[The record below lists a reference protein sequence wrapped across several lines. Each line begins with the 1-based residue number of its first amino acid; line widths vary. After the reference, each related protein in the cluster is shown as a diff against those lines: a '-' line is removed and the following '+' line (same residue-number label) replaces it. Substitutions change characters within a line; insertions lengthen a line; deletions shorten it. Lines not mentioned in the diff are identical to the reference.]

1 MFSVLVVV
9 SPSGRPTS
17 RSRTLCTSLPPR
29 CTRRTARRRPP
40 CRPNRT
46 GLELAAQRPCS
57 PPPSALWVWRQRVHG
72 RAASRPQGLTN
83 FQFSSVPQEA
93 KQVARACCCRAWWR
107 RRRRAS
113 CGPRWRW
120 RQAGHAR
127 CGTRRRRRQAGHACS
142 RAEGRRGGQPSEA
155 GRGGRRRVLG
165 RLGRQRRRCPR
176 PRGQRGRHGGGG
188 GSGSL
193 GVLASASRK
202 RGAVNPKAT
211 GKEKRAAEPTDNPPG
226 SSRGHHNYPSPNA
239 ARPRPQAA
247 ANL

>member
-1 MFSVLVVV
+1 MHTANC
-9 SPSGRPTS
+9 PTS
-17 RSRTLCTSLPPR
+17 
-29 CTRRTARRRPP
+29 P
-40 CRPNRT
+40 CRPNGT

-127 CGTRRRRRQAGHACS
+127 CGTRWRRRQSGHACS
-142 RAEGRRGGQPSEA
+142 RAKGRHRRGGQPSEA
-155 GRGGRRRVLG
+155 GRRGRRVLG

-176 PRGQRGRHGGGG
+176 PRGQRRRHDGGGG
-188 GSGSL
+188 GGGL
-193 GVLASASRK
+193 GLRQRRCLCLCLRLCLQLRLRRLCLHLVQCQITPNYVESEV
-202 RGAVNPKAT
+202 GAF
-211 GKEKRAAEPTDNPPG
+211 
-226 SSRGHHNYPSPNA
+226 SSI
-239 ARPRPQAA
+239 
-247 ANL
+247 LV